1 MKKQMTK
8 VLAAVAAASVT
19 AGSAALAAEATVG
32 VDVSSAYVFR
42 GATFNDGFVAQPY
55 LDVSGLPIDIGV
67 WGNLDIDDYDDSL
80 NSGEFSEIN
89 IYASYTIPVE
99 GVDASIGYTEYIYPG
114 AELEADRE
122 VSLSLGLD
130 VPLAPS
136 VGIYYGL
143 DGGIKKNIYVEAG
156 LGHDIELDE
165 GISLSLGAAVG
176 YLNPDEG
183 ESGFSHWQVS
193 AALNY
198 DFISL
203 GVTYVDTID
212 KDVLGDAYDVE
223 VIGTLS
229 LSYSF

>member
-1 MKKQMTK
+1 MKKHMMK
-8 VLAAVAAASVT
+8 VLAVAAASAVS
-19 AGSAALAAEATVG
+19 AGSAFAAEATVG
-32 VDVSSAYVFR
+32 VDVNSAYVFR
-42 GATFNDGFVAQPY
+42 GTTFNDGFVAQPY

-67 WGNLDIDDYDDSL
+67 WGNLDIDDYDDAL

-89 IYASYTIPVE
+89 IYGSYAIPVE

-122 VSLSLGLD
+122 VSLSLGMD

-143 DGGIKKNIYVEAG
+143 DGGIKDNLYVEAG
-156 LGHDIELDE
+156 VGHDVDLDE
-165 GISLSLGAAVG
+165 AISLSLGAAIG
-176 YLNPDEG
+176 YLSPDEG
-183 ESGFSHWQVS
+183 EDGFSHWQVS

-203 GVTYVDTID
+203 GVTYVDTVD
-212 KDVLGDAYDVE
+212 EDVLGDGYDVD